1 MLKNIFNL
9 QMKFVI
15 FLSRPNRNLFV
26 TFQQEM
32 YNEKCFFQR
41 ENSEVVYFENGF
53 FKQVEKKRFVR
64 VSFGM
69 RAFFL
74 KQHAVSS
81 LARNIGKISF
91 FTLFARYSTLCIF
104 IQNVFVSYIYFQKPD
119 FERFSRQ
126 SKKYLLFQIHSF
138 EFMDQSFPDRFLGNV
153 LKKSLSQEPTFEFS
167 RYSNHFQEFYNY
179 FHFHL
184 LSGRHLEDFF
194 NRCV

>member
-9 QMKFVI
+9 QIKFVI

-32 YNEKCFFQR
+32 YHEKCFFQR

-74 KQHAVSS
+74 KQQAASS

-104 IQNVFVSYIYFQKPD
+104 IHNVFVLYIYFQKPD

-126 SKKYLLFQIHSF
+126 SKKYLVFRFSRLNSWIKVFQAAFGVLFQRYHFRKNPPSSSGVKVIISKKF
-138 EFMDQSFPDRFLGNV
+138 TTTFIPIAYLDRAQRC
-153 LKKSLSQEPTFEFS
+153 SLS
-167 RYSNHFQEFYNY
+167 N
-179 FHFHL
+179 
-184 LSGRHLEDFF
+184 
-194 NRCV
+194 